1 MCIKQTCDEC
11 LVDSALLALRE
22 RPKHQAARAPCQGL
36 DGTSRRKVARR
47 TSQQQLATGSI
58 AIDPSLDGK
67 KEWLTRAL
75 VLIDRCSSRK
85 RLDEA
90 NRIFNG
96 PLPHRFV
103 VERESRAGCPLQQLV
118 DKCGL
123 TGLPGTAHDDDAKGF
138 EEIFE
143 LLYGISRDEFL
154 SHGDIVA
161 RITQHV

>member
-11 LVDSALLALRE
+11 LVDAALLALRE

-96 PLPHRFV
+96 PAYGAPHALGLI
-103 VERESRAGCPLQQLV
+103 RAPLV
-118 DKCGL
+118 C
-123 TGLPGTAHDDDAKGF
+123 A
-138 EEIFE
+138 
-143 LLYGISRDEFL
+143 
-154 SHGDIVA
+154 
-161 RITQHV
+161 